1 MATHVLQN
9 VEKGQNKEKQLDRV
23 SSHKGMSPYRCNY
36 IADIPFIPH
45 LWFGDSLPL
54 MYIVTLQKK
63 NLTIAFITR
72 IVNFDMVLS
81 RGGLSNKHCT

>member
-1 MATHVLQN
+1 MIATHVLQN

-23 SSHKGMSPYRCNY
+23 SSHKGMSSYRCNY
-36 IADIPFIPH
+36 VADIPFIPH
-45 LWFGDSLPL
+45 LWFGDSLPS

-63 NLTIAFITR
+63 STFPFITR

-81 RGGLSNKHCT
+81 RGSLSNKHCT